1 MKKTQWVLGKHS
13 IRGWNMALSCLKAA
27 NWSANMNLGVTMSRQ
42 RLQSDYFWAPPSPWI
57 LWDGFL
63 QSENYS
69 AAIKVSPPFG
79 QIKGPGARWKTF
91 ERRKLSFAAKIPT
104 KPVLGATDRFVKQP
118 RQQRTNRV
126 DEHYGH
132 KSQWQQVVLYSIQI
146 HRYFLFISKTKFS
159 LGASALCQHH

>member
-13 IRGWNMALSCLKAA
+13 IRGWNMALSCLNAA

-42 RLQSDYFWAPPSPWI
+42 RLESDYFWAPPSPWI

-79 QIKGPGARWKTF
+79 QIKGPGRTLEDLWAQKVILRSSKDSNET
-91 ERRKLSFAAKIPT
+91 SFGAHHRPFCKAAKAT
-104 KPVLGATDRFVKQP
+104 KD
-118 RQQRTNRV
+118 
-126 DEHYGH
+126 
-132 KSQWQQVVLYSIQI
+132 KSGWWALRAQVTMTAGCSLFNSNPQISLIQ
-146 HRYFLFISKTKFS
+146 F
-159 LGASALCQHH
+159 